1 MSEFVQI
8 AFPFFL
14 RKTFTYSV
22 PNNLREKIRPGQR
35 ALVPFGRERKLGF
48 VVEVSPTSEVKHTK
62 ELLDLIDDEPIILPE
77 ILELTRWVSEYY
89 YAPWGGCLRAALPPE
104 LQVSS
109 LLWVHKKESPLLDYA
124 DTRTKFSS
132 IEQKIFDELEEKKPK
147 KITWLEKKIGS
158 RGIYSALHSLEQK
171 GKVELYYELSK
182 PKSSI
187 KYEKMVSLKGNSP
200 EEIKLLE
207 TYIETSRKKSS
218 KEALLLQLLIEEN
231 REFSLREINQRI
243 NRASQILNRLEKEG
257 LIKTFYKEKLRE
269 PPWGMNIEPAQEFS
283 LTQEQKDVLQ
293 KLEIGLT
300 GEKYQPFLLYGV
312 TGSGKTQVY
321 IEIIKKVLEKGKTAL
336 VLVPEISLTPQIISR
351 FKSVFG
357 EQVGPFHSSLS
368 PGERFDAWRGIKSG
382 KIKVVVGT
390 RSAIFS
396 PLSNLGIIVVDEEH
410 DSSYKQKEPDPKYN
424 ARDLA
429 LVRGKMNKALVIL
442 GSATPSL
449 ESFYNVEKGKYTLLQ
464 LTQRVDQIPLPEVE
478 IFDLR
483 EERKKGNYS
492 IFSSELSSRMQKKIE
507 KSEQVILFLNRRGFS
522 NFVKCQECGYV
533 FRCPNCDITLN
544 FHRTD
549 FSLRCHYCNYI
560 VPASNLCP
568 QCNGSRF
575 AYKGMGTQRVEE
587 EIKKLF
593 PGTPVRRMDQDTT
606 YRKDSHYEILKGF
619 ASKDFN
625 LLLGTQMVTKG
636 LDFPDVTLVGV
647 ILADTSL
654 DFPDFRARE
663 KTFQLLTQVAGRAGR
678 GKLGGEVILQ
688 TYYPE
693 DWAIKL
699 SAEQNFQE
707 FYKKEIEERKE
718 LFYPPFS
725 RLVLIRFQGKEEVK
739 VQKAAESFGV
749 KLTESLK
756 SKGYPPK
763 AEKSKSLQILG
774 PAPSPLPKIKNDYRF
789 QILIKTKGV
798 RNIIERINS
807 ILARGFDKNYSG
819 VKISVDVDPLDI
831 M

>member
-1 MSEFVQI
+1 MNKFAQI
-8 AFPFFL
+8 AFPFSL
-14 RKTFTYSV
+14 RKTFTYSI
-22 PNNLREKIRPGQR
+22 PENLKEKIKPGQR
-35 ALVPFGRERKLGF
+35 TLVPFGRERKLGF
-48 VVEVSPTSEVKHTK
+48 VVSLCSASDVQKTK
-62 ELLDLIDDEPIILPE
+62 ELLDLIDEEPIIILE

-89 YAPWGGCLRAALPPE
+89 YAPWGACLRAALPPE
-104 LQVSS
+104 LQVRS
-109 LLWVHKKESPLLDYA
+109 LLWVQKKESPLLDYE
-124 DTRTKFSS
+124 DRRISLS
-132 IEQKIFDELEEKKPK
+132 PIEKRILSLLDEKKPQ
-147 KITWLEKKIGS
+147 KITFLEKKTGS
-158 RGIYSALHSLEQK
+158 KGLYSTLHSLEQK
-171 GKVELYYELSK
+171 GKIELFYELSK

-187 KYEKMVSLKGNSP
+187 KYEKMISIKGDSP
-200 EEIKLLE
+200 DEKKLIE
-207 TYIETSRKKSS
+207 TYIQSIRKKPS

-243 NRASQILNRLEKEG
+243 NRASQILDNLEKKG
-257 LIKTFYKEKLRE
+257 LVRTYYKEKLRE
-269 PPWGMNIEPAQEFS
+269 PLWGMDFGPAQEFS
-283 LTQEQKDVLQ
+283 LTREQKEVLE
-293 KLEIGLT
+293 KLNQGLAE
-300 GEKYQPFLLYGV
+300 EKYKPFLLYGI

-321 IEIIKKVLEKGKTAL
+321 IEIIKKVLERGKTAL

-351 FKSVFG
+351 FKSVFSDK
-357 EQVGPFHSSLS
+357 VGAFHSSLS
-368 PGERFDAWRGIKSG
+368 PGERFDAWRSIREG
-382 KIKVVVGT
+382 KTKVVVGT

-396 PLSNLGIIVVDEEH
+396 PLSDLGIIVVDEEH

-464 LTQRVDQIPLPEVE
+464 LTQRVDQIPLPQVE
-478 IFDLR
+478 ISDLK

-492 IFSSELSSRMQKKIE
+492 LFSTELSSKMKRKIE
-507 KSEQVILFLNRRGFS
+507 KGEQAILFLNRRGFS

-560 VPASNLCP
+560 IQASDLCP
-568 QCNGSRF
+568 QCKGNRF
-575 AYKGMGTQRVEE
+575 AYRGTGTQRVEE
-587 EIKKLF
+587 EIKKLL
-593 PGTPVRRMDQDTT
+593 PETPVRRMDQDTT

-619 ASKDFN
+619 ASGDFN

-707 FYKKEIEERKE
+707 FYKKEIEEREE

-725 RLVLIRFQGKEEVK
+725 RLVLIRFQGKEAAK
-739 VQKAAESFGV
+739 VLNTADSFGS
-749 KLTESLK
+749 KLKDRLKAIGHRLK
-756 SKGYPPK
+756 S
-763 AEKSKSLQILG
+763 SSLEILG
-774 PAPSPLPKIKNDYRF
+774 PAPAPLPKIKNDYRF
-789 QILIKTKGV
+789 QILIKTREV
-798 RNIIERINS
+798 RTITQTINS
-807 ILARGFDKNYSG
+807 ILEKGAEKRSPG
-819 VKISVDVDPLDI
+819 VRISVDVDPLDI

>member
-1 MSEFVQI
+1 MSEFAQI

-48 VVEVSPTSEVKHTK
+48 VVSLCATSEVKNTK

-89 YAPWGGCLRAALPPE
+89 YAPWGGCLRAAIPPE
-104 LQVSS
+104 LQVRS
-109 LLWVHKKESPLLDYA
+109 LLWVHKKESPLLDYE

-132 IEQKIFDELEEKKPK
+132 IEKKILDELEEKKPQ
-147 KITWLEKKIGS
+147 KITFLEKKIDTKGL
-158 RGIYSALHSLEQK
+158 YSTLHSLEQK
-171 GKVELYYELSK
+171 GKVELFYELSK

-243 NRASQILNRLEKEG
+243 DRASQILNRLEKKG
-257 LIKTFYKEKLRE
+257 LVKSFYKEKLRE
-269 PPWGMNIEPAQEFS
+269 PLWGMNVEPAQEFS
-283 LTQEQKDVLQ
+283 LTREQKDVLERLDQ
-293 KLEIGLT
+293 GLT
-300 GEKYQPFLLYGV
+300 EEKYQPFLLYGV

-321 IEIIKKVLEKGKTAL
+321 IEIIKKVLQKGKTAL

-357 EQVGPFHSSLS
+357 EQVGAFHSSLS

-492 IFSSELSSRMQKKIE
+492 IFSSKLSSQMKKKIE
-507 KSEQVILFLNRRGFS
+507 KGEQVILFLNRRGFS

-560 VPASNLCP
+560 VQASNLCP
-568 QCNGSRF
+568 QCNGNRF

-725 RLVLIRFQGKEEVK
+725 RLILIRFQGKEAEK
-739 VQKAAESFGV
+739 VQKTAESFGS
-749 KLTESLK
+749 KLSDSLKAIGYSLK
-756 SKGYPPK
+756 SK
-763 AEKSKSLQILG
+763 SIQILG
-774 PAPSPLPKIKNDYRF
+774 PTPSPLPKIKNDYRF
-789 QILIKTKGV
+789 QILIKTREV
-798 RNIIERINS
+798 RTMTQTINS
-807 ILARGFDKNYSG
+807 IFEKGAEKRYSG

>member
-1 MSEFVQI
+1 MYKFAQI
-8 AFPFFL
+8 AFPFSL
-14 RKTFTYSV
+14 RKTFTYSI
-22 PNNLREKIRPGQR
+22 PDNLREKVKPGQR

-48 VVEVSPTSEVKHTK
+48 LVSLCSTSEVKNTRG
-62 ELLDLIDDEPIILPE
+62 LLDLIDEEPIIIPE
-77 ILELTRWVSEYY
+77 ILELTRWVSDYY
-89 YAPWGGCLRAALPPE
+89 YAPWGACLKAALPPE
-104 LQVSS
+104 LQVRS
-109 LLWVHKKESPLLDYA
+109 LLWIQKKESPLLDYE
-124 DTRTKFSS
+124 DNRTSLSS
-132 IEQKIFDELEEKKPK
+132 IEKKILSILEGKKPQR
-147 KITWLEKKIGS
+147 ITFLEKKTGS
-158 RGIYSALHSLEQK
+158 KGLYSTLHSLEQK
-171 GKVELYYELSK
+171 EKVELFYELSK

-187 KYEKMVSLKGNSP
+187 KYEKMVALKVNSLDEK
-200 EEIKLLE
+200 KLVE
-207 TYIETSRKKSS
+207 TYIQSVRKKYS

-231 REFSLREINQRI
+231 RGFSLREINQRI
-243 NRASQILNRLEKEG
+243 NRASQVLDRLEKKG
-257 LIKTFYKEKLRE
+257 LVKTFYKEKLRE
-269 PPWGMNIEPAQEFS
+269 PLWGMNLEPAQVSS
-283 LTQEQKDVLQ
+283 LTQEQKNVLERLNQ
-293 KLEIGLT
+293 GLSE
-300 GEKYQPFLLYGV
+300 EKYKPFLLYGV

-321 IEIIKKVLEKGKTAL
+321 IEIINKVLEKGKTAL

-357 EQVGPFHSSLS
+357 EHVGAFHSSLS
-368 PGERFDAWRGIKSG
+368 PGERFDAWRAIKSG

-396 PLSNLGIIVVDEEH
+396 PLFNLGIIVVDEEH

-449 ESFYNVEKGKYTLLQ
+449 ESFFNVEKGKYTLLQ

-478 IFDLR
+478 VSDLR

-492 IFSSELSSRMQKKIE
+492 IFSYELSSKMKKRME
-507 KSEQVILFLNRRGFS
+507 KGEQTILFLNRRGFS

-560 VPASNLCP
+560 VQASDLCP
-568 QCNGSRF
+568 RCKGNRF

-587 EIKKLF
+587 ELKRLF
-593 PGTPVRRMDQDTT
+593 PETPVRRMDQDTT

-619 ASKDFN
+619 ASGDFN

-663 KTFQLLTQVAGRAGR
+663 RTFQLLTQVAGRAGR

-688 TYYPE
+688 TYYPD

-699 SAEQNFQE
+699 SAEQNFKE

-725 RLVLIRFQGKEEVK
+725 RLVLVRFQGKEETK
-739 VQKAAESFGV
+739 VLNAADSFGS
-749 KLTESLK
+749 KLKDSLK
-756 SKGYPPK
+756 AKGYPPK
-763 AEKSKSLQILG
+763 AEKSKFIQILG

-789 QILIKTKGV
+789 QILIKTREV
-798 RNIIERINS
+798 RTMTQTINS
-807 ILARGFDKNYSG
+807 IFEKVAEKIYPG
-819 VKISVDVDPLDI
+819 VRILVDIDPLDI

>member
-1 MSEFVQI
+1 MLKFAQI
-8 AFPFFL
+8 AFPFSL
-14 RKTFTYSV
+14 RKTFTYSI
-22 PNNLREKIRPGQR
+22 PDNLREKIKPGQR

-48 VVEVSPTSEVKHTK
+48 VIHLGSTSEVKNTR

-89 YAPWGGCLRAALPPE
+89 YAPWGGCLRAAIPPE
-104 LQVSS
+104 LQVRS
-109 LLWVHKKESPLLDYA
+109 LLWVHKKESPLLDYE
-124 DTRTKFSS
+124 DTREKLSS
-132 IEQKIFDELEEKKPK
+132 LERKIFDILEEKKPQ
-147 KITWLEKKIGS
+147 KITFLEKKIGT
-158 RGIYSALHSLEQK
+158 RGLYSTLHSLEQK
-171 GKVELYYELSK
+171 GKVELFYELSK

-187 KYEKMVSLKGNSP
+187 KYEKVVSLKGNSP

-243 NRASQILNRLEKEG
+243 NRASQILNRLEKKG
-257 LIKTFYKEKLRE
+257 LVKTFYKEKLRE
-269 PPWGMNIEPAQEFS
+269 PLWGMNVEPAQEFS
-283 LTQEQKDVLQ
+283 LTREQKDVLERLGQ
-293 KLEIGLT
+293 ELT
-300 GEKYQPFLLYGV
+300 EEKYKPFLLYGV

-321 IEIIKKVLEKGKTAL
+321 IEIIKKVLQKGKTAL

-351 FKSVFG
+351 FKSVFK
-357 EQVGPFHSSLS
+357 EKVGPFHSSLS

-449 ESFYNVEKGKYTLLQ
+449 ESFYNAEKGKYTLLQ

-478 IFDLR
+478 ISDLR

-492 IFSSELSSRMQKKIE
+492 IFTSELSSQMKKKIE
-507 KSEQVILFLNRRGFS
+507 KGEQVILFLNRRGFS

-560 VPASNLCP
+560 VQASDLCP
-568 QCNGSRF
+568 QCNGNRF

-593 PGTPVRRMDQDTT
+593 PGIPVRRMDQDTT
-606 YRKDSHYEILKGF
+606 YAKDSHYEILKGF
-619 ASKDFN
+619 ASGDFN

-699 SAEQNFQE
+699 SAQQNFQE

-725 RLVLIRFQGKEEVK
+725 RLVLIRFQGKDEEK
-739 VQKAAESFGV
+739 VQQAAESFGS
-749 KLTESLK
+749 KLSDSLK
-756 SKGYPPK
+756 AKGYSQ
-763 AEKSKSLQILG
+763 KSKSLQILG
-774 PAPSPLPKIKNDYRF
+774 PVPSPLPKIKNDYRF
-789 QILIKTKGV
+789 QILIKTREV
-798 RNIIERINS
+798 RTMTQTINS
-807 ILARGFDKNYSG
+807 IFEKSAEKRYSG
-819 VKISVDVDPLDI
+819 VKISIDIDPLDI

>member
-1 MSEFVQI
+1 MLKFAQI
-8 AFPFFL
+8 AFPFSL
-14 RKTFTYSV
+14 RKTFTYSI
-22 PNNLREKIRPGQR
+22 PDNLREKIKPGQR
-35 ALVPFGRERKLGF
+35 ALAPFGRERKLGF
-48 VVEVSPTSEVKHTK
+48 VVSLCSISEVKNTR
-62 ELLDLIDDEPIILPE
+62 ELLDLIDDQPIISPE

-89 YAPWGGCLRAALPPE
+89 YAPWGGCLRAAIPPE
-104 LQVSS
+104 LQVRS

-124 DTRTKFSS
+124 DTRTKFSY
-132 IEQKIFDELEEKKPK
+132 IEKKILDQLEEKKPK
-147 KITWLEKKIGS
+147 KITFLEKRIGT
-158 RGIYSALHSLEQK
+158 RGLYSTLHSLEQK
-171 GKVELYYELSK
+171 GKVELFYELSK

-187 KYEKMVSLKGNSP
+187 KYEKMVFLKGNSP

-218 KEALLLQLLIEEN
+218 KEALLLQLLIGEN

-243 NRASQILNRLEKEG
+243 NRASQILNRLEKTG
-257 LIKTFYKEKLRE
+257 LVKTFYKEKLRE
-269 PPWGMNIEPAQEFS
+269 PLWGMNVEPAQEFS
-283 LTQEQKDVLQ
+283 LTQEQKDVLERLDQ
-293 KLEIGLT
+293 GLT
-300 GEKYQPFLLYGV
+300 EEKYKPFLLYGI

-321 IEIIKKVLEKGKTAL
+321 IEIIKKALEKGKTAL

-351 FKSVFG
+351 FKYVFG
-357 EQVGPFHSSLS
+357 EQVGAFHSSLS

-449 ESFYNVEKGKYTLLQ
+449 ESFYNSEKGKYTLLQ

-478 IFDLR
+478 ISDLR

-492 IFSSELSSRMQKKIE
+492 IFSSELSSQMKKKIE
-507 KSEQVILFLNRRGFS
+507 KDEQVILFLNRRGFS

-560 VPASNLCP
+560 VQASDLCP
-568 QCNGSRF
+568 QCNGNRF

-593 PGTPVRRMDQDTT
+593 PGTSVRRMDQDTT

-619 ASKDFN
+619 ACGDFN

-693 DWAIKL
+693 DWAIRL
-699 SAEQNFQE
+699 SAQQDFQE
-707 FYKKEIEERKE
+707 FYKKEMEERKE

-739 VQKAAESFGV
+739 VQKAAESFGN
-749 KLTESLK
+749 KLSDSLK
-756 SKGYPPK
+756 AIGYSQ
-763 AEKSKSLQILG
+763 KSKSLQILG
-774 PAPSPLPKIKNDYRF
+774 PVPSPLPKIKNDYRF
-789 QILIKTKGV
+789 QILIKTREV
-798 RNIIERINS
+798 RTVTQTINS
-807 ILARGFDKNYSG
+807 MFEKGAEKRYAG
-819 VKISVDVDPLDI
+819 VKISIDIDPLDI